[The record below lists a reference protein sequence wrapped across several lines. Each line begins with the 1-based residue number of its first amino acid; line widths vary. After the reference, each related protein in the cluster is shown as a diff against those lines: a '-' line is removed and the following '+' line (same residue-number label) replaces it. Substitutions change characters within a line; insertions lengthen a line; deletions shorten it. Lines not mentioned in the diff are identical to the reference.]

1 MMRCFR
7 MVQAVNKRKG
17 INQGSVQNMNR
28 ELLLNLLRREGVCA
42 RIRLAELSGLK
53 QATVT
58 HIINDFIS
66 WKLVREVGFLTGS
79 KGRRSIGIDINRDE
93 FAVLGIRIARKNY
106 SVGLFDLTGNA
117 VRVNRERV
125 AAGDAPRDTF
135 DKILRLSEDLIKGE
149 PGRQV
154 LAIGMALPGPFNLR
168 TSRIELMT
176 GVPGWGEVN
185 IRAELEQRF
194 HIPVYMEQD
203 GNAAVLA
210 QEWHQ
215 NEEAAEKD
223 TAAAGRKD
231 TADESDAIAVEKGEN
246 ILVYITAGQGVG
258 AGIMADGKVLR
269 GRLGIAGEIG
279 HTTIDI
285 HGPRCSCGNVGCL
298 ENYCSSIAFTRMVN
312 EEIKPEK
319 EISFEEA
326 VMMVREGNEAAV
338 KVFLSCCD
346 ALSTAVVNLVNSFNP
361 GYLIIGDEMAHI
373 APDLMHQRI
382 LENVKT
388 RLVPVIYENTRI
400 IMSMVERDSMVHGAA
415 VVAIR
420 EVFAHCGTFFYPG
433 EEEE

>member
-1 MMRCFR
+1 
-7 MVQAVNKRKG
+7 MVQTYNKNKG
-17 INQGSVQNMNR
+17 INQGRIQNMNR

-58 HIINDFIS
+58 HIINDFIR

-79 KGRRSIGIDINRDE
+79 KGRRSIGIDINRDD

-106 SVGLFDLTGNA
+106 SVGLFDLTGRA
-117 VRVNRERV
+117 VRVNRGSV
-125 AAGDAPRDTF
+125 ADGDTPRDTF
-135 DKILRLSEDLIKGE
+135 DQILRLSEELMKGE
-149 PGRQV
+149 PKRRV
-154 LAIGMALPGPFNLR
+154 LAIGMAIPGPFNLR

-176 GVPGWGEVN
+176 GVPGWGEVD
-185 IRAELEQRF
+185 IRSELEERF

-215 NEEAAEKD
+215 NENADAQNASEAGKD
-223 TAAAGRKD
+223 D
-231 TADESDAIAVEKGEN
+231 TSVEKGEN

-258 AGIMADGKVLR
+258 AGILADGKVLR

-285 HGPRCSCGNVGCL
+285 HGPRCACGNVGCL

-312 EEIKPEK
+312 EAVKPEK
-319 EISFEEA
+319 KISFAEA
-326 VMMVREGNEAAV
+326 VMMVREGNEEAMKA
-338 KVFLSCCD
+338 FLSCCD
-346 ALSTAVVNLVNSFNP
+346 ALSTAVVNLINSFNP

-373 APDLMHQRI
+373 LPDLMHQRI
-382 LENVKT
+382 LENVKA
-388 RLVPVIYENTRI
+388 RLVPAVYDNTRI
-400 IMSMVERDSMVHGAA
+400 MMSMVERDSMVHGAA

-420 EVFAHCGTFFYPG
+420 EVFAHCSTFFNPG

>member
-1 MMRCFR
+1 
-7 MVQAVNKRKG
+7 MVQTHNKRQG
-17 INQGSVQNMNR
+17 INQGRIQNMNR
-28 ELLLNLLRREGVCA
+28 ELLLNLLRQEGVCA

-66 WKLVREVGFLTGS
+66 WGLVREVGFLTGS
-79 KGRRSIGIDINRDE
+79 KGRRSIGIDINRDD

-106 SVGLFDLTGNA
+106 SVGLFDLTGSPL
-117 VRVNRERV
+117 RVNRESV
-125 AAGDAPRDTF
+125 SDGDTPRDTF
-135 DKILRLSEDLIKGE
+135 DQILRLSEELMKGE
-149 PGRQV
+149 SGRRV
-154 LAIGMALPGPFNLR
+154 LAIGMAIPGPFNFH
-168 TSRIELMT
+168 TGRIELMT
-176 GVPGWGEVN
+176 GVTGWGEVD
-185 IRAELEQRF
+185 IRSELEKRF

-215 NEEAAEKD
+215 NEN
-223 TAAAGRKD
+223 
-231 TADESDAIAVEKGEN
+231 ADEEDDPVLGIGEN
-246 ILVYITAGQGVG
+246 IMVYITAGQGVG
-258 AGIMADGKVLR
+258 AGILADGKVLR

-285 HGPRCSCGNVGCL
+285 NGPKCACGNVGCL

-312 EEIKPEK
+312 EAVKPEK
-319 EISFEEA
+319 KLSFPEA
-326 VMMVREGNEAAV
+326 AMLVREGNEAAM

-346 ALSTAVVNLVNSFNP
+346 ALSTAVVNLINSFNP

-373 APDLMHQRI
+373 MPDLMHQRV

-400 IMSMVERDSMVHGAA
+400 MMSMVERDSMVHGAA

-420 EVFAHCGTFFYPG
+420 ELFAHCGMYFNSG